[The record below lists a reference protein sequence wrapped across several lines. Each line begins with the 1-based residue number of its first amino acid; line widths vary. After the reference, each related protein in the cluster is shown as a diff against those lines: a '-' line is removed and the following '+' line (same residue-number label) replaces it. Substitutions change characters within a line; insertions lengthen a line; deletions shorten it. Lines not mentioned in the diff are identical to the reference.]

1 MKVDRWVSIAYSS
14 SVSFHM
20 EAHTDIGLPSTI
32 VSDLLYI
39 LSDLIRALSISWG
52 LVSCPCTSLMWRI
65 ISRVVQG
72 EESTLFRIRPTI
84 LLYSH
89 RSSDLLS

>member
-52 LVSCPCTSLMWRI
+52 LVSC
-65 ISRVVQG
+65 VH
-72 EESTLFRIRPTI
+72 F
-84 LLYSH
+84 SH
-89 RSSDLLS
+89 VEDYLPGSARGGVYPLSY